1 MILTNEQLRTTL
13 RGAVEI
19 EEINGRLAP
28 RRFGRRLR
36 EQVYPTGNQFHPAM
50 FHTSGVVSTF
60 RTDSDTLSFTYFM
73 EDPIAD
79 QSFDV
84 WANGVFLSH
93 TVTEKQSDTV
103 TVALPAGEKAVT
115 IYFPYRREAQIFDL
129 TLSDGASFAPAKEP
143 ACKLL
148 FIGDS
153 ITHGS
158 STLFSSM
165 TYAHQV
171 SRALDAEIVNQGI
184 GGEGFNACAV
194 DTDLPF
200 TPDLISVSYGTNDW
214 SHNPSH
220 SYFVGVVNGHLAALR
235 DQYPDTPIAVILPI
249 WRADY
254 TLTTK
259 KVGSFDEA
267 KQVIAKAAER
277 IGATVIDGFTLVP
290 HLRSVMEDNRLHPNE
305 FGFQFYAENL
315 LPHFKKILGK

>member
-1 MILTNEQLRTTL
+1 MVLTNEQLGSTL
-13 RGAVEI
+13 HGALEI
-19 EEINGRLAP
+19 EEVDGRLAP

-36 EQVYPTGNQFHPAM
+36 EEVYPEGNQFHPAM
-50 FHTSGVVSTF
+50 FQTSGIVSTF
-60 RTDSDTLSFTYFM
+60 RTDSEALTFTYFVK
-73 EDPIAD
+73 DAIPT

-93 TVTEKQSDTV
+93 TATTQQSETV
-103 TVALPAGEKAVT
+103 TVALPKGEKSIT
-115 IYFPYRREAQIFDL
+115 IYFPYLREAQILDV
-129 TLSDGASFAPAKEP
+129 TLNDGATFLPALEP
-143 ACKLL
+143 DCRIL
-148 FIGDS
+148 FLGDS

-158 STLFSSM
+158 TSAFSSM
-165 TYAHQV
+165 TYAHQLAR
-171 SRALDAEIVNQGI
+171 SLNAEIVNQGI
-184 GGEGFNACAV
+184 AGEGFNPCAV
-194 DTDLPF
+194 DLDMPF

-259 KVGSFDEA
+259 KVGSFEDARRAMIE
-267 KQVIAKAAER
+267 AAER
-277 IGATVIDGFTLVP
+277 FGATVIDGFTLVP

-315 LPHFKKILGK
+315 LPHYKKILGK